1 MASRYWVGGTGSW
14 NSTNTTNWSAT
25 SGGAGGASVPTSA
38 DDVFINAASD
48 LDQDLGFTGVCSAT
62 TRIATFPTI
71 PAAGRAYRVTT
82 SGAASASVTA
92 ITLALTNIST
102 NESTSPTN
110 SGDTDEGS
118 WVFTPGWNITYL
130 GTTYTQI
137 YLNTNSYLSFG
148 SAGSGYLAFDGA
160 NPAVPKIMV
169 SAGDGRIL
177 KVNTATTGTSPNQI
191 FIIRAEATKD
201 YTNSSTADIII
212 EYKFPQAT
220 PANIEVH
227 VQTNARATT
236 TTTISIDEPAYCL
249 GLTISGVDKTT
260 VITGSWDLNIYGSL
274 SMPNNALLT
283 ITHTAAWYFV
293 STTTGRTINSGGYY
307 LPNISIG
314 EVGAGYTLSSALN
327 SSGFIYFNGGTFTTS
342 ASNYAINANSIYY
355 NGVNLQT
362 LTLNGSTITCSVW
375 DMAFDSNTNLTLNAG
390 TSTITGL
397 ATFYGGGKTYRNVTF
412 TTATSTSGEISHT
425 NTMLNLTLPSGFTGL
440 YTFTVSA
447 SQTITG
453 TFTCSGSASVNRIF
467 VKTVNIGSSMTL
479 TCAAISAMIDVD
491 FRDITIA
498 GAAAPKSGTRLG
510 NCGGNSG
517 ITFVAGTNKFW
528 YSTSGGNW
536 SSGFWALT
544 SGGSGSI
551 NNFPLAQDTVVL
563 NSTGLTPGQ
572 TITIDR
578 PFNIGSIDA
587 SSLGS
592 GSIIELLNG
601 VDPIMYGNLT
611 LASGVIFGGLSFPG
625 TIIFS
630 GRLVANIT
638 QAGATI
644 NCPVRVDAVLG
655 TGIILTESTV
665 ISNRFECYSGTV
677 NFNDFNLTATTFFS
691 AYSYSRSFIMGLGS
705 LYLTGSGTVMSTTPS
720 GLTVSGSFKNVYS
733 TYSGSAG
740 RTFSF
745 GNLSQSQAFDVTITA
760 GTGEV
765 RLFNSS
771 IDRIKTAQFQSGFT
785 GSWGI
790 NSSGTFYNSLYLTSN
805 MTVTTNGSYT
815 LTFAGTGSS
824 GTEYEQIS
832 TQGVAIPANIV
843 LNSTIKNWSLP
854 YDLNLRGRYLQLTA
868 GELDLSGS
876 TVTPRIFYATG
887 TSSKTLTFNSGIIN
901 LADEVY
907 GSIGTIW
914 SDTSTNFLILQGTGI
929 GKIQFGSIYGET
941 TFAGNNNQIRAN
953 LEIVGPRQVW
963 IQGNNSFNDIITT
976 HQTPLIAFTAG
987 STTTLTN
994 FTLYKGT
1001 ETLSPGVSVA
1011 GSLEYGRAD
1020 NTFGSV
1026 VLDLSSLVPTG
1037 KIISSVTI
1045 SSIQLRGDLDG
1056 TGGFLSTPE
1065 QIALSVVG
1073 GSGTNT
1079 YSSGFNSSTYV
1090 TRSWLGGTPTVTN
1103 NTITVNYDPTSSVN
1117 TSPSGMPNGYFWQ
1130 VRFNFT
1136 ISYLE
1141 PTDFRELPRL
1151 RSTVAGT
1158 KFNLSK
1164 SSGNVNVTLLDI
1176 KDCNV
1181 TGGATWYLTY
1191 PKDNGNNSGWRY
1203 IYTPGGG
1210 AFFG

>member
-14 NSTNTTNWSAT
+14 NTTNTANWSAT
-25 SGGAGGASVPTSA
+25 SGGAGGATVPTNI

-48 LDQDLGFTGVCSAT
+48 LDQDLGFTGVCSNT

-82 SGAASASVTA
+82 SGVASASVTA

-102 NESTSPTN
+102 NESLYPNNGTE
-110 SGDTDEGS
+110 DEGS

-130 GTTYTQI
+130 GTSYPDI
-137 YLNTNSYLSFG
+137 FLNTNSYLSFG
-148 SAGSGYLAFDGA
+148 SIGSGYSVFDGA
-160 NPAVPKIMV
+160 NPPVPKIMV
-169 SAGDGRIL
+169 SAGDGRGIR
-177 KVNTATTGTSPNQI
+177 VYSATTGTSPNQI
-191 FIIRAEATKD
+191 FIIRAELTKD
-201 YTNSSTADIII
+201 YTSYGPADMII
-212 EYKFPQAT
+212 EYKFPQAN

-227 VQTNARATT
+227 VQTNARALTG
-236 TTTISIDEPAYCL
+236 TTISIDDAVQANN
-249 GLTISGVDKTT
+249 LTISGLDKTT
-260 VITGSWDLNIYGSL
+260 VLTGGGDIYLYGSL
-274 SMPNNALLT
+274 SIASNALFT
-283 ITHTAAWYFV
+283 ITHTGIWNFSA
-293 STTTGRTINSGGYY
+293 TTTGKTINTGGYTLNY
-307 LPNISIG
+307 VNIG
-314 EVGAGYTLSSALN
+314 DVGAGYTLSSALN
-327 SSGFIYFNGGTFTTS
+327 VTQDITFYGGTFSTS
-342 ASNYAINANSIYY
+342 ASNYAINASRIFHT
-355 NGVNLQT
+355 GINLQT

-375 DMAFDSNTNLTLNAG
+375 DMAFDSNTNLTLTAG

-397 ATFYGGGKTYRNVTF
+397 TTFYGGGKTYRNVTF
-412 TTATSTSGEISHT
+412 TTAASTSGEINHT
-425 NTMLNLTLPSGFTGL
+425 NTILNLTLPSGFTSL
-440 YTFTVSA
+440 YTFTVYA

-453 TFTCSGSASVNRIF
+453 TFTCSGSASINRIF
-467 VKTVNIGSSMTL
+467 VKTLYIGSSMTL
-479 TCAAISAMIDVD
+479 TCAAISAMTDVD

-510 NCGGNSG
+510 DCGGNSG
-517 ITFVAGTNKFW
+517 ITFAAGTSKFW
-528 YSTSGGNW
+528 NQPAGGYW
-536 SSGFWALT
+536 ASASWALT
-544 SGGSGSI
+544 SGGAASI

-578 PFNIGSIDA
+578 AFNIGSIDA

-601 VDPIMYGNLT
+601 VDPTMYGNLI
-611 LASGVIFGGLSFPG
+611 LASGVILGSSSYYPG

-630 GRLVANIT
+630 GRLVASIT

-665 ISNRFECYSGTV
+665 ISNGFAFYSGTV
-677 NFNDFNLTATTFFS
+677 NFNDFDLTVTTFFS
-691 AYSYSRSFIMGLGS
+691 GYAYSRFIGMGLGS
-705 LYLTGSGTVMSTTPS
+705 LYLTGGSGTVMTTTPS
-720 GLTVSGSFKNVYS
+720 LLTVSGSFKNVYS
-733 TYSGSAG
+733 TYSGSG
-740 RTFSF
+740 TRTFAF
-745 GNLSQSQAFDVTITA
+745 GNLSQSQAFNVIITA
-760 GTGEV
+760 GTGPV

-771 IDRIKTAQFQSGFT
+771 SDKIKTVQFQSGFT
-785 GSWGI
+785 GSWEI
-790 NSSGTFYNSLYLTSN
+790 TVSGTFYNSLYLTMN
-805 MTVTTNGSYT
+805 MTVTTTSTYT

-824 GTEYEQIS
+824 GIEYEQIS
-832 TQGVAIPANIV
+832 TQGVAIPANII

-854 YDLNLRGRYLQLTA
+854 YDLNLNYRYLQLTA

-876 TVTPRIFYATG
+876 IVSPGIFYATG
-887 TSSKTLTFNSGIIN
+887 TSSKTLTFNSGTIN
-901 LADEVY
+901 LVDT
-907 GSIGTIW
+907 GLGTLW
-914 SDTSTNFLILQGTGI
+914 SDTSTNFTILQGTGI
-929 GKIQFGSIYGET
+929 GKIQFGSTFGNTI
-941 TFAGNNNQIRAN
+941 FAGNNNQIRAN
-953 LEIVGPRQVW
+953 LEIFGYNQVT
-963 IQGNNSFNDIITT
+963 ITGNNSFNDIITT

-1001 ETLSPGVSVA
+1001 IALGPTLSVT

-1020 NTFGSV
+1020 NISGSV

-1037 KIISSVTI
+1037 KIIGSV
-1045 SSIQLRGDLDG
+1045 SIDNIQIRGDVDG
-1056 TGGFLSTPE
+1056 TGGLFTVAE
-1065 QIALSVVG
+1065 RVNLSVVG
-1073 GSGTNT
+1073 GSGSNA
-1079 YSSGFNSSTYV
+1079 YSSGFSSSVYV
-1090 TRSWLGGTPTVTN
+1090 TRSWLGGAPNVTN
-1103 NTITVNYDPTSSVN
+1103 NTIIVNYAPTSTVNV
-1117 TSPSGMPNGYFWQ
+1117 SPSGMPNGYFWQ

-1141 PTDFRELPRL
+1141 PANFRELPRL

-1164 SSGNVNVTLLDI
+1164 SSGDVNVTLLDI
-1176 KDCNV
+1176 KDSNV
-1181 TGGATWYLTY
+1181 TGGANWYLTY